1 MRSRF
6 ALTVV
11 LVAQSDES
19 WRSDEFVGT
28 GSAPQSHGKQEVN
41 GDEVGGRGGVFLL
54 DGLTACTDIREEP
67 ESFGQCRI

>member
-11 LVAQSDES
+11 LVARSDES
-19 WRSDEFVGT
+19 WRSDKFTGT

-41 GDEVGGRGGVFLL
+41 GDEVGRGRRALAVGRL
-54 DGLTACTDIREEP
+54 DGVHGYKRGARK
-67 ESFGQCRI
+67 FWAM